1 MKNGYSAAETLH
13 FLKKGQFSFCCHGN
27 SKKRTF
33 SYQNLQELFFGG
45 RDDSLVSY
53 ISNLGDIEFCLGSI
67 NFERSLYPLSDF
79 RHALIM
85 GCWKTWI
92 A

>member
-1 MKNGYSAAETLH
+1 MDIDLVKIGYSAAETLH
-13 FLKKGQFSFCCHGN
+13 VLKKGQFSFCCHGN

-33 SYQNLQELFFGG
+33 SYQNLLELFFGG

-67 NFERSLYPLSDF
+67 NFERS
-79 RHALIM
+79 
-85 GCWKTWI
+85 
-92 A
+92 